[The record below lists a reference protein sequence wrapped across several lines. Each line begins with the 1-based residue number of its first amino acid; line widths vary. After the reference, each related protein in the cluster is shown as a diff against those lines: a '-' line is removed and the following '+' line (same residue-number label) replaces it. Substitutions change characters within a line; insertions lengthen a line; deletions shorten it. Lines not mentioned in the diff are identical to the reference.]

1 MSLSEDDPFV
11 VEALEV
17 FDKGGYKYSLRLG
30 GSMVWVASKTGRRY
44 SFYPTTGRWAPY
56 GTRGKHYRSKGAQD
70 FIDRFVKPSDE
81 KRDLVERYVKDELE
95 GLLPESFG
103 CSVLEFLE
111 YAFEMFEEGKTL
123 KQVFSNLEQ
132 NLRSKAHDSLRGT
145 NGNSI

>member
-1 MSLSEDDPFV
+1 MSLSEDDPLV

-56 GTRGKHYRSKGAQD
+56 GTRDKHYRSKGAQD

-81 KRDLVERYVKDELE
+81 KRDLVERHVKDELE

-103 CSVLEFLE
+103 CSVSEFLE
-111 YAFEMFEEGKTL
+111 YAFEMFEEGNTS
-123 KQVFSNLEQ
+123 KQVFSTLEQ
-132 NLRSKAHDSLRGT
+132 NLRSKAYDSLRGT
-145 NGNSI
+145 NGNSL